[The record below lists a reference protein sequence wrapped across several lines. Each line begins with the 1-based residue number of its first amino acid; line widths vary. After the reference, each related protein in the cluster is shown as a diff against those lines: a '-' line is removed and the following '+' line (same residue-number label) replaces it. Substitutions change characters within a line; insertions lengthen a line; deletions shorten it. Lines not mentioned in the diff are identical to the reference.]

1 MLVEDY
7 EIIQFPK
14 MRLIISS
21 NSRLSGGKIFK
32 KQVLIGMTFKL
43 NTKYCFDFEDI
54 VIGRDRNSINDPN
67 QLRVLCSQLFA
78 YILNN
83 YSSLQENSTIIR
95 ELPKVLEEVIRLIKV
110 CDFTIWHMHSYT
122 TASAADLIYRQYLL
136 EKGKGQ
142 LYPIHSSQDQTTINQ
157 NCLKYGLSDK
167 FYPAQIVGCH
177 FSANLRKS
185 PMFYQTIVQKVQKE
199 IIEKSKRELND

>member
-7 EIIQFPK
+7 EIIPFPK

-83 YSSLQENSTIIR
+83 YSSL
-95 ELPKVLEEVIRLIKV
+95 
-110 CDFTIWHMHSYT
+110 
-122 TASAADLIYRQYLL
+122 
-136 EKGKGQ
+136 
-142 LYPIHSSQDQTTINQ
+142 
-157 NCLKYGLSDK
+157 
-167 FYPAQIVGCH
+167 
-177 FSANLRKS
+177 
-185 PMFYQTIVQKVQKE
+185 
-199 IIEKSKRELND
+199 